1 MAKRRKATPMDA
13 MIDTLAVPNP
23 HGLRV
28 PDLMRV
34 RGEIAYH
41 EDRVTAARSLRD
53 DPFGQMHARRQIGSA
68 QYRAGREYQATFEA
82 AGVGRLRSPGD
93 IREHVDGGQIAS
105 DGMTDHQLA
114 AAKRLARWRYR
125 LGREGAAL
133 VDAVLIGKQTL
144 RDIADEG
151 SAMPGKAATTYLGHR
166 FRECLTT
173 LARDMGFA

>member
-1 MAKRRKATPMDA
+1 MDT
-13 MIDTLAVPNP
+13 MAVPNP
-23 HGLRV
+23 HGMVV
-28 PDLMRV
+28 PDIRRV
-34 RGEIAYH
+34 RGETIYR
-41 EDRVTAARSLRD
+41 EDRVTVGRSLRD
-53 DPFGQMHARRQIGSA
+53 DPFGQMHARRQVGTA

-105 DGMTDHQLA
+105 DGMTDQQLA

-125 LGREGAAL
+125 LGKEGTAL

-144 RDIADEG
+144 RAIADNG
-151 SAMPGKAATTYLGHR
+151 RPMPGKAATTYLGHR

-173 LARDMGFA
+173 LAKDMGLAT